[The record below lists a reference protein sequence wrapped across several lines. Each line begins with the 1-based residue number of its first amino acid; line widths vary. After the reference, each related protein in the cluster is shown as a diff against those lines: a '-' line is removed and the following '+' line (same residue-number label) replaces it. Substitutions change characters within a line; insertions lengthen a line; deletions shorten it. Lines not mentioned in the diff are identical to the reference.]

1 MEPSDS
7 SKKPKRKKKA
17 GPPAA
22 AASPPSTHASPSSS
36 TRSVKQGTSS
46 TPTRPSMPIEIP
58 VPPSW
63 TVHATTDF
71 DVDPKFS
78 WRARAFPGDFAFLD
92 MVPGDL
98 VLLSPCDPTSESSTH
113 SLNSK
118 EISPPRVGV
127 LWFDKTVQAGS
138 IVMSSLHLLN
148 VSIRVG
154 DRVKISKYFRNPI
167 PISRITIKSTTPHPL
182 PDAQFLKILAQEYM
196 RDIKYFFENGVVEF
210 CHNSKQLQFR
220 VVSIESHDFVA
231 RTEGKETGIFVFTGQ
246 SDVNALAYDQTAKK
260 WGGRNESTLSYD
272 SIGGLSEQIG
282 VIRKMVEVPLHHP
295 DRFSKYGVRPPRGI
309 LLYGPPG
316 TGKTL
321 IARAVA
327 SETGAH
333 VIVINGPEIIS
344 KYYGETEEKLKS
356 VFEEAEEN
364 SPSIIFIDEIDS
376 LCPKRDANASDLE
389 KRIVATLLTLMDGSK
404 GGNEQPGGVI
414 VMAATN
420 RPNQID
426 DALRR
431 PGRFDRELEIGIPDP
446 IARLQILH
454 ALFRKI
460 PHSLSEENIGHVA
473 AITHGYVGADL
484 SAIVR
489 EAGLQTLK
497 RLVAG
502 NSHYEDSDAV
512 SISYDDVQA
521 ALTSV
526 APSVMREVALEVPDV
541 RWSDI
546 GGLEDIKMRIRE
558 AVEWPL
564 KHPEAFQRFKIRPP
578 KGILMYGPPGC
589 SKTLMA
595 KALATEAGLNF
606 LAVKGPELFS
616 KWVGDS
622 EKAVRD
628 IFKKAR
634 AASPSDEI
642 DAIAVRR
649 GNDNGSVS
657 DRVLSQLLSEMD
669 GIEPLVNVTVIAA
682 TNRPDILDSALL
694 RPGRMD
700 RILYVAPPDYQSR
713 LSIFKIRTSK
723 MSCAT
728 DVDCPALAELTDG
741 YSGAEV
747 VSVCQEAAMFAMEEN
762 PDAEAVSQKHF
773 IEAISRVTPRITADM
788 IEFYNHFRHKSGLRS
803 I

>member
-1 MEPSDS
+1 
-7 SKKPKRKKKA
+7 
-17 GPPAA
+17 
-22 AASPPSTHASPSSS
+22 
-36 TRSVKQGTSS
+36 
-46 TPTRPSMPIEIP
+46 MPIEIP

-98 VLLSPCDPTSESSTH
+98 VVLSPCDPTSESSTH

-118 EISPPRVGV
+118 EISPPRVAV
-127 LWFDKTVQAGS
+127 LWFDKTVQAGM
-138 IVMSSLHLLN
+138 MSSLHLLN

-220 VVSIESHDFVA
+220 IVSIESHDFVA

-246 SDVNALAYDQTAKK
+246 SDVNVLAYDQTAKK

-502 NSHYEDSDAV
+502 NSHYEDSDDV

-564 KHPEAFQRFKIRPP
+564 KVQNPP
-578 KGILMYGPPGC
+578 TKRDFDLKVPRYN
-589 SKTLMA
+589 
-595 KALATEAGLNF
+595 ALWRSDDLNSSQ
-606 LAVKGPELFS
+606 LFS

-747 VSVCQEAAMFAMEEN
+747 VSVCQEAAMFAMEEK
-762 PDAEAVSQKHF
+762 PDAEAVFQKHF